1 MKISTFMVGL
11 LLVGMFTTLL
21 GIFYADIGTQYSID
35 YNDTQFAGYDQLAS
49 INNDLSS
56 INTTL
61 TDLNQE
67 TGVVDLLGGFLAS
80 GFDVIKITFNSFSAF
95 WSMSETA
102 FSTQVLGS
110 SVSVFKTYLVAI
122 TMVLFFF
129 AVVAV
134 LVGRDV

>member
-1 MKISTFMVGL
+1 MKISTFMVGII
-11 LLVGMFTTLL
+11 LVGMFTTLF
-21 GIFYADIGTQYSID
+21 GIFYADISTSYSIN
-35 YNDTQFAGYDQLAS
+35 YNDTQFAGYDQLS
-49 INNDLSS
+49 TINSDLAE

-61 TDLNQE
+61 TDLKQE
-67 TGVVDLLGGFLAS
+67 SGVIDLLGGFLAS

-102 FSTQVLGS
+102 FSTPVLGS

-122 TMVLFFF
+122 AMVLFFF